1 MAGSG
6 ASAMLE
12 RVLDDD
18 LLHEQLSTAGSR
30 LTAAYRRT
38 RAMRAQ
44 EAAQDKKLY
53 EHVREAA
60 GALTAAARRALGKP
74 EPKPPRRA
82 PRRLAAL
89 AIGLSVV
96 ALVRSMHRAQQA
108 ASPPPAA

>member
-1 MAGSG
+1 MARAN
-6 ASAMLE
+6 ASTIFE

-38 RAMRAQ
+38 REMRAQ

-53 EHVREAA
+53 EHVREAV
-60 GALTAAARRALGKP
+60 GALTAAVRRALGKP
-74 EPKPPRRA
+74 EPEPPRKA

-89 AIGLSVV
+89 AVGASLV

-108 ASPPPAA
+108 ASPPPV